1 MAEEVKLTPNKEVN
15 RAKLGKTNKRKGSNA
30 ERHYAIIFRDDLGFK
45 HCKTARMGS
54 KLHDDAGIDLIF
66 IPYNIQIKAGKQVG
80 LNFGRELTYMK
91 TRMIE
96 LFPETSLEHGYPR
109 LVIHKKEVG
118 AGKRRTDEDE
128 LVCMTFVDFCRIIK
142 AQG

>member
-1 MAEEVKLTPNKEVN
+1 MEEKKTID
-15 RAKLGKTNKRKGSNA
+15 RARLGKTNKRKGSSA
-30 ERHYAIIFRDDLGFK
+30 ERHYAIIFRDELGFK

-80 LNFGRELTYMK
+80 LNFGRELNYMK
-91 TRMIE
+91 DRMKE
-96 LFPETSLEHGYPR
+96 LFPETSLEHSYPR

-128 LVCMTFVDFCRIIK
+128 LVCMTFADFCRIIK
-142 AQG
+142 VQG